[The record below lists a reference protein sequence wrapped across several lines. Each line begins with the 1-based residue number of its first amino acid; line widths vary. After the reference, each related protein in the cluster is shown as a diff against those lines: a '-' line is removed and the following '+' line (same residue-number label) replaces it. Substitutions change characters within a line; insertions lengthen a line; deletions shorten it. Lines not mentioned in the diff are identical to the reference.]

1 MEVFL
6 FLSILFQI
14 LFIGINSQEFK
25 PNLNELY
32 IPVDPDYMQ
41 SIISNLTTMLDSYV
55 YLDIIK
61 NPPNNLH
68 DKIDLKQELNE
79 INTSEQRPFYEFYR
93 DFRKITTKVKD
104 IHLLSLV
111 SFQKLSYYI
120 AYIPFLFYICKDNN
134 NNYKICLKQRQQMLN
149 IQNNYDDYMNNFI
162 NEAMKDNIY
171 IDLINNIDP
180 FDFIQNFGEEYSFF
194 KNSNAKFTAMISYI
208 SNIPLFFFPLNE
220 TELKLNIKLSNG
232 LEQNISY
239 IYVINKD
246 LPLFSNTN
254 DVKNDDIDWDYQ
266 TSIFK
271 CKVDHNKQMNIFQQ
285 TSFSS
290 DDNEDIYGTIYNCT
304 KLFHENNY
312 PIIGIEKRNLG
323 GDGRIGVYLRQL
335 LQPKISSNN
344 MLFSLRKNDLLKN
357 NFENI
362 KKDNL
367 DFSTCKPPESYEKLF
382 REKPDNYGNDTFHYR
397 TILLDEINL
406 EFKTD
411 LHKKR
416 KEMLDTKKTRKPT
429 DIIIFTDYLSVSATS
444 IFIKGFQETGGAIVV
459 GYFGNPLERNKKYDA
474 AISSS
479 GVSNL
484 EWTPYCMNLARLN
497 FTMGITFQEFYQ
509 YDYQKENPI
518 PQEYI
523 TIPVDEHV
531 DIYEDFDINSYDKF
545 IEEAK
550 KIFDKYNNKNE
561 CNKNNNLLLFESDK
575 CYNLNNYAHG
585 GYSCGND
592 GKWNNSDCQPFYC
605 DLGYYYD
612 TYQQKCVEDLC
623 LKKESNKEEAENKF
637 PTYLIVIIVLA
648 AIIAII
654 IVIIIIIKFRRRNL
668 DSNDKIEDISPHD
681 GIGKDNLVQN

>member
-1 MEVFL
+1 MKVFL
-6 FLSILFQI
+6 FLPILFQI
-14 LFIGINSQEFK
+14 SFIGINSQELK

-32 IPVDPDYMQ
+32 IPVDSDYMQ
-41 SIISNLTTMLDSYV
+41 SIISNLTIILDSYV

-93 DFRKITTKVKD
+93 DFRKITSKVKD
-104 IHLLSLV
+104 IHLLSMA

-120 AYIPFLFYICKDNN
+120 AYIPFLFYICKDND

-149 IQNNYDDYMNNFI
+149 IQNNYDDNMNNFI

-171 IDLINNIDP
+171 IDLINNINP

-208 SNIPLFFFPLNE
+208 SNIPLLFFPLNE

-239 IYVINKD
+239 IYIINKD
-246 LPLFSNTN
+246 LPLLSNTN
-254 DVKNDDIDWDYQ
+254 DVKNDDIDWDYE

-312 PIIGIEKRNLG
+312 PIIGIETRNLG

-397 TILLDEINL
+397 TILLEMV
-406 EFKTD
+406 EFK
-411 LHKKR
+411 
-416 KEMLDTKKTRKPT
+416 
-429 DIIIFTDYLSVSATS
+429 
-444 IFIKGFQETGGAIVV
+444 FI
-459 GYFGNPLERNKKYDA
+459 
-474 AISSS
+474 
-479 GVSNL
+479 
-484 EWTPYCMNLARLN
+484 
-497 FTMGITFQEFYQ
+497 
-509 YDYQKENPI
+509 
-518 PQEYI
+518 
-523 TIPVDEHV
+523 
-531 DIYEDFDINSYDKF
+531 
-545 IEEAK
+545 
-550 KIFDKYNNKNE
+550 
-561 CNKNNNLLLFESDK
+561 
-575 CYNLNNYAHG
+575 
-585 GYSCGND
+585 
-592 GKWNNSDCQPFYC
+592 
-605 DLGYYYD
+605 
-612 TYQQKCVEDLC
+612 
-623 LKKESNKEEAENKF
+623 
-637 PTYLIVIIVLA
+637 
-648 AIIAII
+648 
-654 IVIIIIIKFRRRNL
+654 
-668 DSNDKIEDISPHD
+668 
-681 GIGKDNLVQN
+681 